1 MVEQQLKMMTHS
13 TLGHVTNVRVW
24 GRGSRDRNGSG
35 LAREVLSVTGRF
47 RDKGGIL
54 VVQVVDGPELNC
66 WQSER
71 LAAKI
76 RLCWAD
82 VLCM

>member
-1 MVEQQLKMMTHS
+1 MMTHS
-13 TLGHVTNVRVW
+13 TRGHVTNMCVW
-24 GRGSRDRNGSG
+24 GGGSRDGNESG

-54 VVQVVDGPELNC
+54 VVQVVDGPELNR

-82 VLCM
+82 VVCM